1 MASSG
6 FVDAA
11 YNLEAGPQK
20 DAQLPPTVLF
30 PPKLTWAFHGR

>member
-6 FVDAA
+6 FVEAA
-11 YNLEAGPQK
+11 CNLEAGPQNT
-20 DAQLPPTVLF
+20 QFPPTVLF